1 MDKKL
6 NLVQMQDKT
15 YRDIV
20 LNKMQTNRNFG

>member
-20 LNKMQTNRNFG
+20 LKKMQTNRNFG